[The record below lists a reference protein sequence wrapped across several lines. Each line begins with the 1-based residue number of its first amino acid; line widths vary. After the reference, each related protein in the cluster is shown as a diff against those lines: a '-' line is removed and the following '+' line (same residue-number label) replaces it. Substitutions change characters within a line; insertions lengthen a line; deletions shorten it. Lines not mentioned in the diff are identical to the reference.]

1 MLATGKTFELIQAQG
16 IPVKRINKLYEGRPN
31 ILDAIT
37 NGEIQL
43 IVNSPVGKK
52 SIHDDSYLRKNP
64 IKARI
69 PYMTTMAAAF
79 ASAQGIKQMKQKG
92 DGELRSL
99 QEWHRL
105 IEEE

>member
-1 MLATGKTFELIQAQG
+1 
-16 IPVKRINKLYEGRPN
+16 
-31 ILDAIT
+31 
-37 NGEIQL
+37 
-43 IVNSPVGKK
+43 
-52 SIHDDSYLRKNP
+52 
-64 IKARI
+64 
-69 PYMTTMAAAF
+69 MTTMAAAF